1 MTHANNLLF
10 FYLAFF
16 RVNDPASQAA
26 AAFPSVA
33 QSGQGGQADH
43 ASAEPPNCDASICYS
58 SRVSLSLFVWRCN
71 NPNQTHTH
79 TPLAGPCSIR
89 SVNQSC
95 YREASQ
101 AFVHHP
107 TYVINHRAKSLPWWL
122 QVYVW

>member
-1 MTHANNLLF
+1 MTHADNLLF

-43 ASAEPPNCDASICYS
+43 ANAEPPNCDASIRYS

-79 TPLAGPCSIR
+79 TPLPARAPFD
-89 SVNQSC
+89 QS
-95 YREASQ
+95 
-101 AFVHHP
+101 
-107 TYVINHRAKSLPWWL
+107 INHVIERRVKLSSISLPT
-122 QVYVW
+122 